1 VGLFADN
8 CRCVAQERAETDA
21 RRPPREIRGK
31 ISRESELRDRD
42 SRGGDSRRGEFRGG
56 GPRGDFPGGPGRPP
70 FPDFDRQQPTEA
82 TIKNR
87 GFVFVDGEYLAPPY
101 EIRFADGRFLVNDR
115 EFTCQPPAQEFGG
128 RGFGPPRGGMSSWRS
143 AINMVQN
150 QLSGDGIVMSFKD
163 QPYVQLDSTT
173 VYELLQ
179 SMTTQAERSMRQIRV
194 MERLPEEFDQEV
206 WDAWIRDFVPPDNL
220 KQRAALWIANYD
232 KNQEQAQAEIRATR
246 WMSRLAYPMSVASM
260 VLTVLSIGHLLGG
273 RPHAGQPT
281 RGMDD
286 SPAMIHALNWS
297 LFFAAAFSTFDLV
310 WTILASNTNQMRELN
325 PIGSQWISD
334 PRHLAGFKVSVTFSC
349 LALLWLLRRHKR
361 AQIAA
366 WWICLIL
373 TLVTIRWLTFNSLFV
388 SA

>member
-1 VGLFADN
+1 L
-8 CRCVAQERAETDA
+8 
-21 RRPPREIRGK
+21 
-31 ISRESELRDRD
+31 S
-42 SRGGDSRRGEFRGG
+42 
-56 GPRGDFPGGPGRPP
+56 
-70 FPDFDRQQPTEA
+70 
-82 TIKNR
+82 
-87 GFVFVDGEYLAPPY
+87 
-101 EIRFADGRFLVNDR
+101 VNDR
-115 EFTCQPPAQEFGG
+115 EFTCQPPPQEYGGG
-128 RGFGPPRGGMSSWRS
+128 RGFGPPRSAMASWRL
-143 AINMVQN
+143 AINAVQN

-173 VYELLQ
+173 GYELLQ
-179 SMTTQAERSMRQIRV
+179 SMTTQAERSIRQIRV
-194 MERLPEEFDQEV
+194 MERLPQDFDEET
-206 WDAWIRDFVPPDNL
+206 WDAWIRDFAPPDNL

-281 RGMDD
+281 RGMDE

-297 LFFAAAFSTFDLV
+297 LLFATAFSTFDLI